1 MIVRVLEDGQYEV
14 DAQAEKDINDL
25 DATLGKA
32 LDTED
37 VAAFDAALAE
47 LVELVHATGKKLET
61 NDLRPSDLAIPAAG
75 STLHPVSSAVAASG
89 CIFQDREA

>member
-1 MIVRVLEDGQYEV
+1 MIVRVLEDGQYKV

-75 STLHPVSSAVAASG
+75 STLAEVKALLGSDSTTK
-89 CIFQDREA
+89 D